1 MNPWELIYIL
11 AGVGAIVAIVGAIAR
26 DALML
31 ASSPRNHWTVTDEP
45 LGGRWY
51 ALGLAVL
58 VGLWLTAAVLR

>member
-11 AGVGAIVAIVGAIAR
+11 AGVGAIVAIVGVIAR

-31 ASSPRNHWTVTDEP
+31 ASSPRNRWTVTGEP